1 MNEALVNYTKKDK
14 IKIYL
19 FLISNYNTCN
29 ALYYLTKEDIIN
41 LMKCSKYNFSFL
53 NDRNLLLNN
62 LINNNKLQ

>member
-19 FLISNYNTCN
+19 FLISNNNTCN
-29 ALYYLTKEDIIN
+29 TLYYLKKEDIIN
-41 LMKCSKYNFSFL
+41 LMKCSKYIFSFL
-53 NDRNLLLNN
+53 NDRNLLLDN

>member
-19 FLISNYNTCN
+19 FLISNYNTYN

-41 LMKCSKYNFSFL
+41 LMKCSKYIFSFL